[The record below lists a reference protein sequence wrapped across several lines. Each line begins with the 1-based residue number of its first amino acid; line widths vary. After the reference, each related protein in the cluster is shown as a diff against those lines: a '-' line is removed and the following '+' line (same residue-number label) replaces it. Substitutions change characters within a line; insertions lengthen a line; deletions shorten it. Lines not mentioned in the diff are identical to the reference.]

1 MDSRSSEITQHDRG
15 SSSMWL
21 RPQAVTR
28 GLGWFSIALGVA
40 ELIAPRAVSR
50 GAGLGDTAGLVRLYG
65 LRELACGIGILA
77 SGNPRPFLWGRVAGD
92 AMDLATLAAAHNGEG
107 KENRLSTR
115 ALVNVAAVTAL
126 DVYAAKACESDG
138 KAEASS
144 RRWSAADADR
154 YESRTGF
161 PRTPEEM
168 RGAALS
174 DFDGHRWFNTPD
186 ALRPYSTKTDANADG
201 GQSSG

>member
-1 MDSRSSEITQHDRG
+1 MDSRSEITQHDRG
-15 SSSMWL
+15 SSSLWL

-28 GLGWFSIALGVA
+28 SLGWLSIALGVA

-50 GAGLGDTAGLVRLYG
+50 GTGLGDTAGLVRLYG

-92 AMDLATLAAAHNGEG
+92 VMDLATLAAARNGEG
-107 KENRLSTR
+107 NESRLKTR

-138 KAEASS
+138 KAAGSS

-161 PRTPEEM
+161 PRTPDEM
-168 RGAALS
+168 RGAALA
-174 DFDGHRWFNTPD
+174 DFAVPHDMRPPD
-186 ALRPYSTKTDANADG
+186 ALRPYATRTDADAEG